1 MNEFDNSDSKFINE
15 LDSGIKRVVEL
26 MEESFDDSR
35 AYSDTV
41 DTIEKRME
49 QIDRVQDALDKEMYR
64 EAAAYWSIISNL
76 NLLENE
82 LKENQ
87 EERKALRKEL
97 INIFKRK

>member
-15 LDSGIKRVVEL
+15 LDSETKRVVEL
-26 MEESFDDSR
+26 MEESFDNSR
-35 AYSDTV
+35 DYSDTV

-49 QIDRVQDALDKEMYR
+49 QIDRVQDALDKAMYR
-64 EAAAYWSIISNL
+64 EAAEYWSIISNL

-87 EERKALRKEL
+87 EERRVLRKKLREVF
-97 INIFKRK
+97 IRK

>member
-15 LDSGIKRVVEL
+15 LDSEIKRVVEL
-26 MEESFDDSR
+26 MEESFDNSR

-49 QIDRVQDALDKEMYR
+49 QIDRVQDALDKAMYR
-64 EAAAYWSIISNL
+64 EAAEYWSIISNL

-87 EERKALRKEL
+87 EERRVLRKKLREVF
-97 INIFKRK
+97 IRK